1 MRAKNF
7 AGAVAAALVLALPF
21 VVPRLGRIDTWK
33 IVLGIAGLVLFI
45 RAGVGKH

>member
-21 VVPRLGRIDTWK
+21 AIPRIGRIDTWK
-33 IVLGIAGLVLFI
+33 IVLGVAGLVLFV
-45 RAGVGKH
+45 RAGAGQH